1 VTTAEA
7 SPYRWAILAVCVLG
21 FMQTHVHRVG
31 FAPLIPTFIADMGL
45 SYAAAGTI
53 MAAYFWTY
61 ALMQVPVGVLTDRL
75 GPRRVML
82 ACMGVMAVGA
92 LAFALAHTWTQSLLA
107 RCVVGAGAAA
117 TWLPGLRLIH
127 EWFPLRERGLA
138 TGLFSAGG
146 GAGGTAALLL
156 LPVLAQHLGWRV
168 GYALLALPVLI
179 TMAAVWALV
188 GPTPRERDA
197 APTNQIAGAPGGFTA
212 SVRDVLT
219 MPVLWPFNLYVLFS
233 YGGYFA
239 LLTWLPT
246 FLVKS
251 EGFGQAGAGVVTALI
266 SGGTIVSVPLAGALS
281 DRSGRRKPIFL
292 VSQAMSVVVCLVF
305 AYVVPGRGAAVAAVA
320 AALTGLL
327 LGGLIT
333 PFVMVT
339 ELVPPRLMGTASG
352 VVNFFCFVGGLVVP
366 VVLGY
371 ALDLTGSFR
380 AAFAACAAFEAVA
393 LVIACFTRES
403 GDRGVRASGS
413 GASC

>member
-1 VTTAEA
+1 MTEA
-7 SPYRWAILAVCVLG
+7 RPYRWAILAVCVLA
-21 FMQTHVHRVG
+21 FMQTHVQRVG

-45 SYAAAGTI
+45 GYAAAGTI
-53 MAAYFWTY
+53 MASYFWTY

-75 GPRRVML
+75 GARRVML

-92 LAFALAHTWTQSLLA
+92 LAFALAHTLTQSLLA
-107 RCVVGAGAAA
+107 RCLVGAGAAA

-127 EWFPLRERGLA
+127 EWFPRRERGLA
-138 TGLFSAGG
+138 TGLFSSGG
-146 GAGGTAALLL
+146 GIGATAGLLL
-156 LPVLAQHLGWRV
+156 LPVLAEHLGWRR
-168 GYALLALPVLI
+168 GYALLAVPVLI
-179 TMAAVWALV
+179 TMVAVWALV
-188 GPTPRERDA
+188 GA
-197 APTNQIAGAPGGFTA
+197 APRVRDEGAVAGAPGGFIA
-212 SVRDVLT
+212 SMRAVLA

-251 EGFGQAGAGVVTALI
+251 EGLGQAGAGLVTALLT
-266 SGGTIVSVPLAGALS
+266 GGTIVSWPLAGAIS
-281 DRSGRRKPIFL
+281 DRFGRRKPIFL

-305 AYVVPGRGAAVAAVA
+305 AWVVPGRGAGAAASA

-352 VVNFFCFVGGLVVP
+352 VVNLFCFVGGIVVP

-380 AAFAACAAFEAVA
+380 AAFTACAAFEVVA
-393 LVIACFTRES
+393 LAVACFTRES
-403 GDRGVRASGS
+403 GGRAATASGS
-413 GASC
+413 GGSC